1 MKSTG
6 KPLLAA
12 SGRAFVKCLRQG
24 QKKTTMNKSPASDRL
39 GSDSALLG
47 LKGTYSALKE
57 GLHENGADLA
67 KIAYEWSLGIKKA
80 LEPEGADRDFEVLC
94 DQGCHPWSLA
104 VSVFAAEFYPILV
117 LSVRAAFVRSKQ
129 RVGYSRKLRQ
139 AADIL
144 GQTVFT
150 DKMKDGLWL
159 KLKARHESLPEPPS
173 AMIRDLEFY
182 ARLFEFAELVSR
194 NAGIKSDRDLPRFI
208 VTSYV
213 HPATGRWHDKE
224 VSALVQGDGTEIY
237 DETAHRVWRNRNFSR
252 LNRHYRTLSE
262 LLQEVGELVGAT
274 E

>member
-24 QKKTTMNKSPASDRL
+24 QKKTKMNKSPASDRL

-117 LSVRAAFVRSKQ
+117 QDTRGILAAQ
-129 RVGYSRKLRQ
+129 
-139 AADIL
+139 
-144 GQTVFT
+144 
-150 DKMKDGLWL
+150 
-159 KLKARHESLPEPPS
+159 
-173 AMIRDLEFY
+173 
-182 ARLFEFAELVSR
+182 
-194 NAGIKSDRDLPRFI
+194 
-208 VTSYV
+208 
-213 HPATGRWHDKE
+213 TGRM
-224 VSALVQGDGTEIY
+224 AAGRG
-237 DETAHRVWRNRNFSR
+237 
-252 LNRHYRTLSE
+252 
-262 LLQEVGELVGAT
+262 
-274 E
+274 